1 MASKLNGGLH
11 NGTSNGHAGLIASDS
26 TEEEILGL
34 GDYSSRLERVL
45 LALMRQQDT
54 LQKAMQTE
62 KCEREKNEKE
72 LKDKLDNNGMHFEDM
87 LKRERGEREKMNQKL
102 EGELNEKLDSGN
114 SDLEELRARLDEERR
129 KREESKSSPG
139 LN

>member
-11 NGTSNGHAGLIASDS
+11 NGSSNGHAGTMMSPDS

-45 LALMRQQDT
+45 LALMRQQEA
-54 LQKAMQTE
+54 LQKAAQTE

-72 LKDKLDNNGMHFEDM
+72 LKDKLENSGMHFEDI
-87 LKRERGEREKMNQKL
+87 LKREK
-102 EGELNEKLDSGN
+102 
-114 SDLEELRARLDEERR
+114 
-129 KREESKSSPG
+129 KRPVFKHIT
-139 LN
+139 